1 MKVHYSKI
9 SLIAEAHRASD
20 RTVDGEPN
28 RSARRLPRRAHAVA
42 RALGTLVA
50 LGVLASTSDASASG
64 FATARFGGEHGHPTT
79 FNPTAI
85 YYNPAGIAESEGFH
99 IFVDANIA
107 FRSATYDHS
116 ARPGLTPS
124 GLPYETEEPPGAA
137 GANTGKA
144 TLSNVAVAPMIGATG
159 KFGDFALGLG
169 FYVPLGG
176 SSTWDKDEDFANHP
190 RWPGPVDGEQRWYS
204 IEGTLRSLYW
214 TLAGA
219 YKIPNTGL
227 SLGLGLNLI
236 RSSIHTIRARTGEG
250 DDSIENEGRSFI
262 DVGDW
267 AWGFGVGAMYEAIP
281 KKLFVGA
288 SYQSRPNVAGGMKL
302 DGELR
307 NYFGGEAI
315 TPVEVHQDLPDIIR
329 LGVKWAPR
337 ENLELRLFGDWTRWS
352 AFDKQCLSELD
363 QEDCEVNEDGSAA
376 SDPPPIQNL
385 PRDWNDA
392 FGIRVGGSYWVD
404 PKVEI
409 FTGLGYDS
417 NAIPDENLDPALTD
431 FHDVSV
437 AIGGRFTI
445 IKQLAAAISYTHFFY
460 FERNTNG
467 LSKNAE
473 FAGASRGP
481 DAGGI
486 YTQRVGVVNVN
497 VEAMF

>member
-1 MKVHYSKI
+1 MTMKVHSSKF
-9 SLIAEAHRASD
+9 SQFGFRCGARLAASAAF
-20 RTVDGEPN
+20 G
-28 RSARRLPRRAHAVA
+28 
-42 RALGTLVA
+42 ALGLVA
-50 LGVLASTSDASASG
+50 LSPEASASG

-99 IFVDANIA
+99 IFVDANVA
-107 FRSATYDHS
+107 FRSATFDHTERPEYDV
-116 ARPGLTPS
+116 P
-124 GLPYETEEPPGAA
+124 EPPGAA

-169 FYVPLGG
+169 FYVPFGG
-176 SSTWDKDEDFANHP
+176 SSTWDKDEDFENHP

-204 IEGTLRSLYW
+204 IEGTLRSFFW

-236 RSSIHTIRARTGEG
+236 RSSIHTIRARTSVG
-250 DDSIENEGRSFI
+250 DNSIEQEGRSFI

-267 AWGFGVGAMYEAIP
+267 AWSFGVGAMYEAIP
-281 KKLFVGA
+281 KKLFIGA
-288 SYQSRPNVAGGMKL
+288 SYQSRPNVAGGMRL
-302 DGELR
+302 DGQLH
-307 NYFGGEAI
+307 NYFDGESV
-315 TPVEVHQDLPDIIR
+315 TEVDVHQDLPDIIR
-329 LGVKWAPR
+329 LGVRWAPR

-352 AFDKQCLSELD
+352 AFDKQCLVEVD
-363 QEDCEVNEDGSAA
+363 AEECEVNEDGSSA
-376 SDPPPIQNL
+376 SDPQPIQNL
-385 PRDWNDA
+385 PRDWDDA
-392 FGIRVGGSYWVD
+392 WGVRVGGSYWVD

-417 NAIPDENLDPALTD
+417 NAIPAESLDPALTD
-431 FHDVSV
+431 FHDISV

-445 IKQLAAAISYTHFFY
+445 VKQLAAAVSYTHFFY

-467 LSKNAE
+467 ESINAE
-473 FAGASRGP
+473 YVAPSSGP

-497 VEAMF
+497 LEAMF